1 MQSVACVHVDVARS
15 VRPRRNTR
23 WITDVET
30 ASESLHLF
38 VAGSVVVLVPLV
50 GRVVGGDEDRREAR
64 GDETALDLEPERIRV
79 EDLEHLLELHLA
91 LELFEHDALLSDVPV
106 PPEAR
111 VAHVDHVD
119 VREHVVHRVALAD
132 TSRADDSDDLEVVA
146 ARWRSERS
154 ELEAAARVLEED
166 SRIDCADVPIL
177 HEGGCCGCEIGA
189 LSASLGEGTDL
200 PRSFETPLC
209 LGAVRLVLLGVALR
223 LDEMRALEDSEDYAL
238 RSLAGDLL

>member
-1 MQSVACVHVDVARS
+1 M
-15 VRPRRNTR
+15 
-23 WITDVET
+23 
-30 ASESLHLF
+30 
-38 VAGSVVVLVPLV
+38 
-50 GRVVGGDEDRREAR
+50 
-64 GDETALDLEPERIRV
+64 
-79 EDLEHLLELHLA
+79 A
-91 LELFEHDALLSDVPV
+91 LELLEHDGLLSDVPV

-119 VREHVVHRVALAD
+119 VGEHVVHGVALAD
-132 TSRADDSDDLEVVA
+132 TSRADDRDDLEVVA

-166 SRIDCADVPIL
+166 SGIDSADVAVL

-189 LSASLGEGTDL
+189 LSLSLGHGTDL

-223 LDEMRALEDSEDYAL
+223 LDEMRALEDCEDYAL
-238 RSLAGDLL
+238 RSLAGDLLEPRHALLTREVDVALEVRSPCLTALQLVDDVLDTVRKSVGEQHGPRGVVLGEAPRARACWLGVLLLLPSCRSLACWNKNEMTSNRRA